1 MRSDH
6 SCGLCASCILFGKL
20 SHITEVPAESRWVV
34 DLPPQKKCAVWWYY
48 SIYIIWGYNRT
59 YVYFLGMTKKI
70 LQPLLL
76 FFRPPFVVWAH
87 PAPLQAS
94 LERFL
99 GDSALVLFD
108 FWAVEHGSW
117 GGGVCV
123 FLFFSGAKKE
133 QAFREFSSPPLVGWM
148 SIPVFFCI
156 WMIKSWKNDALLT
169 DLMLDKAIF

>member
-76 FFRPPFVVWAH
+76 FFPATICRLSPPSSTSGQPWKVSGWQRLGFVW
-87 PAPLQAS
+87 
-94 LERFL
+94 FL
-99 GDSALVLFD
+99 GRWAWVL
-108 FWAVEHGSW
+108 GRRC
-117 GGGVCV
+117 VCV
-123 FLFFSGAKKE
+123 FVFSGAKKE